1 MSLTNRS
8 IYHFGEFQLKTTA
21 RVLERQGVRVP
32 LGSKAFEVLT
42 HLVMHTGEVV
52 TKDELLKSVWPNS
65 FVEEQNLTQQIASLR
80 KALGDKSTYIATV
93 PGRGYQFTETVRAVM
108 AADPPS
114 LLEETS
120 DDVMHAMRT
129 RTHVVIEES
138 SRRMLP
144 ARATRNPT
152 LLALYALASVVVLLV
167 LVWAGWKWFRLRHEA
182 PQEYRQ
188 VVVSDFINT
197 TGDAAFD
204 HILKRALQIDLE
216 QSPYIDVLSD
226 RETANTLQKMGR
238 QSDTALTLEVAREVC
253 ERTNRQVLL
262 AGAIS
267 SVGSE
272 YLLTLEASDCSTGK
286 QITGAKAEVK
296 TKLNVLS
303 ALDSVAEHVRSG
315 LGESAESVESYRV
328 PVAQATTSS
337 LEALRVYSVGESMMV
352 RTGKEEAE
360 TLPMF
365 QRAVELDPQ
374 FAMAYV
380 AVATDYYNLNEY
392 SLAVPYYQK
401 AFDLSGQVSEK
412 ERLYIR
418 AHYYADSKKDV
429 AQGLKEYR
437 LWAETY
443 PRDWGPWLDIA
454 SNDIQMGQ
462 YPSAVDAGEQALKL
476 QPARAIV
483 YSVLARAYKC
493 AGRFDD
499 AKRIGQMARDRD
511 KFAYSLNATLFEIAS
526 SEHDQKAISVTTA
539 WMASHPDDWYLLTF
553 QASAA
558 ASAGRYKD
566 AVRLYNQAY
575 AIAKRE
581 NLSESADNILL
592 EQAQAEAAF
601 GWTSEAHATLGR
613 LSQPALDSRD
623 LMLLRAQLGDA
634 TAAQRFLAVNEARSS
649 SATLM
654 THVYLPQARALLA
667 VQHRRPLDAITA
679 LESAR
684 LYELVDYTVPVQRAE
699 AYLQAKQAGPAI
711 AEYKKVLANPGV
723 DAISPQCPLAHLGL
737 ARAYVMAGDLPS
749 ARAEY
754 ESFLSAWKDADQN
767 LPILLLA
774 KEELA
779 KLGH

>member
-1 MSLTNRS
+1 MPLTNRS

-52 TKDELLKSVWPNS
+52 TKDELLKAVWPNS

-93 PGRGYQFTETVRAVM
+93 PGRGYQFTEAVRAM
-108 AADPPS
+108 TAAGPPS

-120 DDVMHAMRT
+120 EDVVHAMRT

-138 SRRMLP
+138 SRLNLP
-144 ARATRNPT
+144 AKATKNPMR
-152 LLALYALASVVVLLV
+152 LVVYAASAVVLL
-167 LVWAGWKWFRLRHEA
+167 LMVWVGWRWFRLRHEA
-182 PQEYRQ
+182 LQEYRQ

-238 QSDTALTLEVAREVC
+238 QSDTALTIEVAREVC

-262 AGAIS
+262 AGDIS

-272 YLLTLEASDCSTGK
+272 YLLTLEATDCSTGK
-286 QITGAKAEVK
+286 QVAGAKAEVK
-296 TKLNVLS
+296 TKLDILR

-337 LEALRVYSVGESMMV
+337 LEALRIYSVGESMMI

-429 AQGLKEYR
+429 EQGLKEYR

-454 SNDIQMGQ
+454 SNDIKLGQ
-462 YPSAVDAGEQALKL
+462 YQSAVEAGEQALKL

-499 AKRIGQMARDRD
+499 AKRIGQLARDRD
-511 KFAYSLNATLFEIAS
+511 KFAYGLNATLFEIGFA
-526 SEHDQKAISVTTA
+526 ERDQKAITETTA

-558 ASAGRYKD
+558 ASVGRYKD
-566 AVRLYNQAY
+566 AVKLYNQAY
-575 AIAKRE
+575 AIATRE

-592 EQAQAEAAF
+592 QQAQAEAAF
-601 GWTSEAHATLGR
+601 GWPSEARATLGR
-613 LSQPALDSRD
+613 LAHPAPDNRD

-634 TAAQRFLAVNEARSS
+634 TDAQRFLAANEAKSG

-654 THVYLPQARALLA
+654 THVYLPQAHALLA
-667 VQHRRPLDAITA
+667 LQHRKPLEAITA
-679 LESAR
+679 LEAAR
-684 LYELVDYTVPVQRAE
+684 LYELADYTVPIQRPE
-699 AYLQAKQAGPAI
+699 AYLQAKQAAPAI
-711 AEYKKVLANPGV
+711 AEYKKVLANPGIN
-723 DAISPQCPLAHLGL
+723 AISPQYPLTHLGL
-737 ARAYVMAGDLPS
+737 ARAYVMSGDLAS
-749 ARAEY
+749 AREEY
-754 ESFLSAWKDADQN
+754 ESFLSAWKDADPN
-767 LPILLLA
+767 LPVLISA

>member
-1 MSLTNRS
+1 MPLTNRS

-52 TKDELLKSVWPNS
+52 TKDELLKAVWPNS

-80 KALGDKSTYIATV
+80 KALGDKSTYITTV
-93 PGRGYQFTETVRAVM
+93 PGRGYQFTEAVRAMM
-108 AADPPS
+108 AAVPPS

-120 DDVMHAMRT
+120 EDVVHAMRT

-138 SRRMLP
+138 SRLNVP
-144 ARATRNPT
+144 AKATKNPT
-152 LLALYALASVVVLLV
+152 RLVVYAASAVVLILM
-167 LVWAGWKWFRLRHEA
+167 VWVGWRWFRLRHGA
-182 PQEYRQ
+182 PHEYRQ

-238 QSDTALTLEVAREVC
+238 QSDTALTIEVAREVC

-262 AGAIS
+262 AGGIS

-272 YLLTLEASDCSTGK
+272 YLLTLEATDCSTGK
-286 QITGAKAEVK
+286 QVAGAKAEVK
-296 TKLNVLS
+296 TKLDILR

-328 PVAQATTSS
+328 PIAQATTSS

-429 AQGLKEYR
+429 EQGLKEYR

-454 SNDIQMGQ
+454 SNDIQLGQ
-462 YPSAVDAGEQALKL
+462 YQSAVEAGEQALKL

-483 YSVLARAYKC
+483 YSVLARSYKC

-499 AKRIGQMARDRD
+499 AKRIGQLARDKD
-511 KFAYSLNATLFEIAS
+511 KFAYGLNATLFEIAF
-526 SEHDQKAISVTTA
+526 SERDQKAITETTA

-558 ASAGRYKD
+558 ASVGRYKD
-566 AVRLYNQAY
+566 AVKFYNQAY

-592 EQAQAEAAF
+592 QQAQAEAAF
-601 GWTSEAHATLGR
+601 GWPSEARATLGR
-613 LSQPALDSRD
+613 LAHPAPDNRD
-623 LMLLRAQLGDA
+623 LMLLRAQLGD
-634 TAAQRFLAVNEARSS
+634 TTDAQRFLAANEAKSG

-654 THVYLPQARALLA
+654 AHVYLPQAHAVLA
-667 VQHRRPLDAITA
+667 VQHRKPLEAITA
-679 LESAR
+679 LETAR
-684 LYELVDYTVPVQRAE
+684 LYELADYTVPIQRAE

-711 AEYKKVLANPGV
+711 VEYKKVLANPGV
-723 DAISPQCPLAHLGL
+723 NAISPQYPLTHLGL
-737 ARAYVMAGDLPS
+737 ARAYAMSGDLAS

-754 ESFLSAWKDADQN
+754 ESFLSAWKDADPN
-767 LPILLLA
+767 LPVLIST

>member
-1 MSLTNRS
+1 MPLTNRS

-52 TKDELLKSVWPNS
+52 TKDELLKAVWPNS

-93 PGRGYQFTETVRAVM
+93 PGRGYQFTEAVQATM
-108 AADPPS
+108 AADRPT
-114 LLEETS
+114 LLGETS
-120 DDVMHAMRT
+120 EDVVHAMRT

-138 SRRMLP
+138 SRLNPP
-144 ARATRNPT
+144 AEATKNPT
-152 LLALYALASVVVLLV
+152 RLLVYAVSAVVLV
-167 LVWAGWKWFRLRHEA
+167 LIVWAGWRWFRLRHEA
-182 PQEYRQ
+182 PHEYRQ

-262 AGAIS
+262 AGDIS

-272 YLLTLEASDCSTGK
+272 YLLTLEATDCSTGK
-286 QITGAKAEVK
+286 QVAGAKAEVK
-296 TKLNVLS
+296 TKLDILR

-392 SLAVPYYQK
+392 SLAVPFYQK

-429 AQGLKEYR
+429 EQGLKEYR

-454 SNDIQMGQ
+454 SNDIQLGQ
-462 YPSAVDAGEQALKL
+462 YQSAVEAGEQALKL
-476 QPARAIV
+476 QSARAIV
-483 YSVLARAYKC
+483 YSVLAHAYKC

-499 AKRIGQMARDRD
+499 AKRIGQLARDRD
-511 KFAYSLNATLFEIAS
+511 KFAYGLNATLFEIAF
-526 SEHDQKAISVTTA
+526 SERDQKAISETTA
-539 WMASHPDDWYLLTF
+539 WMAAHPDDWYLLTF

-558 ASAGRYKD
+558 ASVGRYKD
-566 AVRLYNQAY
+566 AVKLYNQAY
-575 AIAKRE
+575 AIAQRE

-592 EQAQAEAAF
+592 QQAQAEAAF
-601 GWTSEAHATLGR
+601 GWPSAARATLGR
-613 LSQPALDSRD
+613 LAHPAPDNRD

-634 TAAQRFLAVNEARSS
+634 TDAQRFLAANEAKSGT
-649 SATLM
+649 ATLM
-654 THVYLPQARALLA
+654 THVYLPQAHALLA
-667 VQHRRPLDAITA
+667 VQHRKPLEAITA

-684 LYELVDYTVPVQRAE
+684 LYELADYTVPLQRAE
-699 AYLQAKQAGPAI
+699 AYLQAKQAAPAI
-711 AEYKKVLANPGV
+711 AEYKKVLANPGIN
-723 DAISPQCPLAHLGL
+723 AISPQYPLTHLGL
-737 ARAYVMAGDLPS
+737 ARAYVMSGDLAS
-749 ARAEY
+749 AREEY
-754 ESFLSAWKDADQN
+754 ESFLSAWKDADPN
-767 LPILLLA
+767 LPVLISA